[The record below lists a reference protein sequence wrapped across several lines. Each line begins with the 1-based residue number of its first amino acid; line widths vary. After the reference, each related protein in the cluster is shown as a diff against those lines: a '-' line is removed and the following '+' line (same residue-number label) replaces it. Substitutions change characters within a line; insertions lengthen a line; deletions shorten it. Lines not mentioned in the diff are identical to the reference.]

1 MGMAGQKSA
10 RGAKKSPPAVRAGT
24 QDGVAATLEAV
35 GIGVILSGSDGK
47 PRVWNHA
54 ALELLGVTEHDLLN
68 PPEKIPNWNA
78 FYPDGSLF
86 SPEGYALAKLVDP
99 DVPVHDFV
107 IGICR
112 PAPQNHVWLVLNR
125 DRLPKGIDGG
135 LSSVCILCDACHAM
149 RDVTVL
155 HPEQERFR
163 MLLEAIPEAV
173 GLTNSDFTQF
183 FYVSP
188 AYEQIFG
195 RSRESLYRDGKSW
208 LEVIPLDE
216 RESVLSALDNL
227 VRDGGTLNLEHRVI
241 RPDQTVVWV
250 EKVASH
256 IPGSATEPPLIAT
269 SVRDVTTRKQ
279 AESELIE
286 WKNRYD
292 AAIQACGQILY
303 DWDVERDI
311 TTYSGNTKTVLG
323 YAPEE
328 LAGNLSRWLD
338 LIHPDDRESVEKQV
352 ERVRE
357 TRLPF
362 HHRYR
367 IRKKTGEF
375 VEVQDDG
382 YFAPDA
388 AGKLNRII
396 GFMTDMSERRQ
407 LEEQLRQAQKMEAVG
422 RLAGGIAHDFNNLLT
437 VILGYAEVVRRDL
450 GYDHPGRHGIDEIEK
465 AGRRAEELTRQ
476 LLAFSRRQMLQPKIL
491 DLGDIVSDTERMLR
505 RLIGEDIEV
514 RTIRRPHLG
523 RVEADPGQI
532 IQVILN
538 LAVNAR
544 DAMPQGGSLVIETC
558 NVTLAA
564 KDVEPHRSIKPGEYV
579 MMTVMDTGMGMSPE
593 TQARIFE
600 PFFTT
605 KEQGKG
611 TGLGLSM
618 VYGIVRQSGGDIWVS
633 SEPGKGTTF
642 KLLFPRVDGISEAAR
657 ASGAA
662 VRNIQGTQ
670 KILVVEDEPAI
681 RDLVA
686 LLLKNSGYKV
696 IEAESAAEAVNM
708 VGTDKESAPD
718 LLIADVVMPGISGP
732 ELAAMLSGVRPDM
745 RVLYVS
751 GYTEDIVY
759 RHGILQPGTPILP
772 KPFNAESL
780 LQKVYDVL
788 NPPAVRDEQE

>member
-1 MGMAGQKSA
+1 MAGQNSA
-10 RGAKKSPPAVRAGT
+10 GRARV
-24 QDGVAATLEAV
+24 QDRVAAILQAAGV
-35 GIGVILSGSDGK
+35 GVILSGPDGK

-54 ALELLGVTEHDLLN
+54 AVELLGITEHDLLN
-68 PPEKIPNWNA
+68 PPEKIHNWNA
-78 FYPDGSLF
+78 FHPDGSPF
-86 SPEGYALAKLVDP
+86 SPEGNAVAKLINP
-99 DVPVHDFV
+99 HVPVHDFV
-107 IGICR
+107 VGICR
-112 PAPQNHVWLVLNR
+112 PAPQDQVWLVLNR
-125 DRLPKGIDGG
+125 ERLPKDLNRSFTSI
-135 LSSVCILCDACHAM
+135 CILCDASHAM
-149 RDVTVL
+149 RDATVL

-163 MLLEAIPEAV
+163 MLLETLPEAV
-173 GLTNSDFTQF
+173 GLTNAEFRQF

-195 RSRESLYRDGKSW
+195 RTRESLYRDGTSW
-208 LEVIPLDE
+208 LEAIPPGDRE
-216 RESVLSALDNL
+216 RVLSALDRL
-227 VRDGGTLNLEHRVI
+227 VNYGETLDAEYRVV
-241 RPDQTVVWV
+241 RPDQTVVWI
-250 EKVASH
+250 EKIASH
-256 IPGSATEPPLIAT
+256 IPKGASEPPMIAT
-269 SVRDVTTRKQ
+269 SARDVTKRKQ
-279 AESELIE
+279 AERELIE

-292 AAIQACGQILY
+292 AAIQASGQILY
-303 DWDVERDI
+303 DWDFETNT

-328 LAGNLSRWLD
+328 LAGDLSRWLD

-375 VEVQDDG
+375 IEVQDDG

-396 GFMTDMSERRQ
+396 GFMIDMSEHRQ
-407 LEEQLRQAQKMEAVG
+407 LEEQLRQSQKMEAVG

-437 VILGYAEVVRRDL
+437 VILGYAEIVRRDL
-450 GYDHPGRHGIDEIEK
+450 GYDHPGRRGIDEIEK

-491 DLGDIVSDTERMLR
+491 DLGDIVSDTERMLC

-532 IQVILN
+532 IHVILN

-544 DAMPQGGSLVIETC
+544 DAMPQGGSLVIETS
-558 NVTLAA
+558 NVTLDA
-564 KDVEPHRSIKPGEYV
+564 KEVEPHRGIKPGEYV
-579 MMTVMDTGMGMSPE
+579 MLTVRDTGTGMTPE

-618 VYGIVRQSGGDIWVS
+618 VYGIVKQSGGDIWVS

-642 KLLFPRVDGISEAAR
+642 KILFPRVDGNSEAAR
-657 ASGAA
+657 PAGGA
-662 VRNIQGTQ
+662 VRNIQPSAQ

-686 LLLKNSGYKV
+686 LLLRDSGYKV
-696 IEAESAAEAVNM
+696 SEAESAAQAVNM
-708 VGTDKESAPD
+708 VGADRDSAPD

-732 ELAAMLSGVRPDM
+732 DLAALLSGVRPDM

-759 RHGILQPGTPILP
+759 RHGILQPGTPLLR
-772 KPFNAESL
+772 KPFTADSL
-780 LQKVYDVL
+780 LQKVYEVL
-788 NPPAVRDEQE
+788 NPPAIGDEQE